1 MIKTPLLTVL
11 ALLVVGTF
19 AFAQK
24 QTTVMGDA
32 WRGVVES
39 SNEATREIR
48 IVNENKKTESFTG
61 VLEQGYQVKLKDGTS
76 RELLISELKPGLRLR
91 VFYKSKTIAGTKV
104 NLINRLQFLGR
115 DEHTQVR
122 EMLKIAPATPV
133 LLEESSKLPQKDPL
147 KLHLAIEPKKLT
159 EGLAKWAEWWNKEES
174 AKHGRVEIV
183 DDPAQADVSFVVFWG
198 GEDYAAPIPV
208 FQAGFN
214 GGEMNYITI
223 ATVYLARK
231 DDAGLHVFMHRKTML
246 PLKNPEVAAQSFGKE
261 FEKRLKARS
270 R

>member
-1 MIKTPLLTVL
+1 MRRLLI
-11 ALLVVGTF
+11 ASLLIYCVTAF

-24 QTTVMGDA
+24 QTTIMGDA
-32 WRGVVES
+32 WMGVVES
-39 SNEATREIR
+39 TNEATREIK
-48 IVNENKKTESFTG
+48 IVNPNKNTESFTG

-76 RELLISELKPGLRLR
+76 RELLLSELKPGLRLR
-91 VFYKSKTIAGTKV
+91 VFYKSKTIAGQKTKV

-122 EMLKIAPATPV
+122 EMLKLAPSTPV

-147 KLHLAIEPKKLT
+147 KLHLVIEPKNLA
-159 EGLAKWAEWWNKEES
+159 EGLAKWAEWWNKHES

-198 GEDYAAPIPV
+198 GEDHPAIPV
-208 FQAGFN
+208 FQMGFN
-214 GGEMNYITI
+214 GGEMNDVTV

-231 DDAGLHVFMHRKTML
+231 DDAGLHVFMQRKTIL
-246 PLKNPEVAAQSFGKE
+246 PVKNAEPAAASFGKE

-270 R
+270 K

>member
-1 MIKTPLLTVL
+1 
-11 ALLVVGTF
+11 
-19 AFAQK
+19 
-24 QTTVMGDA
+24 MGDA
-32 WRGVVES
+32 WMGVVES
-39 SNEATREIR
+39 TNEATREIK

-61 VLEQGYQVKLKDGTS
+61 VLEQGYQVKLKSGAS

-91 VFYKSKTIAGTKV
+91 VFYKSKTIDIAGQRTKV

-122 EMLKIAPATPV
+122 EMLKLAPSTPV

-147 KLHLAIEPKKLT
+147 KLHLVIEPKKLA
-159 EGLAKWAEWWNKEES
+159 EGLAKWVDTWNKEQS

-198 GEDYAAPIPV
+198 GEDHPAIPV
-208 FQAGFN
+208 FQMGFN
-214 GGEMNYITI
+214 GGDLNDVTV

-231 DDAGLHVFMHRKTML
+231 DDAGLHVFMHRKTIL
-246 PLKNPEVAAQSFGKE
+246 PVKSAELAAESFGKE

-270 R
+270 K